1 MMKLFK
7 KLLAVA
13 MVAVLALTVLTGC
26 DAGDASEVP
35 SNATE
40 ARIYQNLNDY
50 ASSYTG
56 AVLGPLSYRKDL
68 SDVTYQK
75 LSLWIQYKINETI
88 TKDEYDSGIKKLEAE
103 CKAQYG
109 YEVSKNVDD
118 SCAMTTPF
126 TPSKADDF
134 KPLYDNTNAY
144 INATKV
150 AIARI
155 ENKRSNGGDGVTYT
169 MIECYREVN

>member
-1 MMKLFK
+1 MMRLFK

-26 DAGDASEVP
+26 DTGDASEVP

-40 ARIYQNLNDY
+40 ASIYQNLNDY

-75 LSLWIQYKINETI
+75 LSLWIQ
-88 TKDEYDSGIKKLEAE
+88 
-103 CKAQYG
+103 
-109 YEVSKNVDD
+109 
-118 SCAMTTPF
+118 
-126 TPSKADDF
+126 
-134 KPLYDNTNAY
+134 
-144 INATKV
+144 
-150 AIARI
+150 
-155 ENKRSNGGDGVTYT
+155 
-169 MIECYREVN
+169 

>member
-88 TKDEYDSGIKKLEAE
+88 TKDE
-103 CKAQYG
+103 
-109 YEVSKNVDD
+109 
-118 SCAMTTPF
+118 
-126 TPSKADDF
+126 
-134 KPLYDNTNAY
+134 
-144 INATKV
+144 
-150 AIARI
+150 
-155 ENKRSNGGDGVTYT
+155 
-169 MIECYREVN
+169 

>member
-26 DAGDASEVP
+26 DTGDASEVP

-40 ARIYQNLNDY
+40 ASIYQNLNDY

-88 TKDEYDSGIKKLEAE
+88 KKDEYDSGIKKLEAE

-118 SCAMTTPF
+118 SCAMITSF

-134 KPLYDNTNAY
+134 KPLYNNTNAY

>member
-40 ARIYQNLNDY
+40 ARIYQCLNDY
-50 ASSYTG
+50 AAEYQDT
-56 AVLGPLSYRKDL
+56 VLSPLYYSKDL
-68 SDVTYQK
+68 SAVTYQRLTLELDYKVNDK
-75 LSLWIQYKINETI
+75 L
-88 TKDEYDSGIKKLEAE
+88 TKAEYDDAVKKLEAD
-103 CKAQYG
+103 CKAKYG
-109 YEVSKNVDD
+109 YEVSKEVDRK
-118 SCAMTTPF
+118 CEMVVNG
-126 TPSKADDF
+126 TPSKASDF
-134 KPLYDNTNAY
+134 KTLYDMSNAY
-144 INATKV
+144 LNASKV

-155 ENKRSNGGDGVTYT
+155 ENKKENGGDGSTYT
-169 MIECYREVN
+169 MIQCFREIK